1 MKLKEHLCADKSE
14 AKKNRL
20 CPECGVDF
28 ILQLVVKS
36 ELWKVSVIRVT
47 GYSAIVQR
55 AGQIS
60 GEGHQRDPRY
70 RALLP
75 CWICEVIMGVWHK
88 GGTDEENLH

>member
-1 MKLKEHLCADKSE
+1 MQTKVRP
-14 AKKNRL
+14 KKPSLSRMW
-20 CPECGVDF
+20 CGLYLAVGS
-28 ILQLVVKS
+28 KS
-36 ELWKVSVIRVT
+36 ELWKASVIRVT